1 MITGELKNKIDSLW
15 DTFAAGGLVNPLD
28 VIEQITY
35 LMFIHDLDAAD
46 NLRAREANM
55 LGLPYESIFT
65 GEVQVGQRAIDGQR
79 LKWSVFH
86 ELPAAEMYTL
96 MQEWVFPFIKTLHG
110 DKDSAYSKYM
120 DDAIFKLPTPLLLS
134 KVVDA
139 LDEIYRLMS
148 QSQAAD
154 VRGDTYEYLLEKLKQ
169 SGRNGQFRTPRHIIR
184 MMVELMDP
192 KADDVICDPACGT
205 SGFLVCA
212 GEYLKER
219 RREEIFFDRQ
229 KKDHYMNHMF
239 FGYDMDRTMLRI
251 GAMNMMTHGV
261 DNPFIQYRDSLSEQ
275 NQDREKYS
283 LILANP
289 PFKGSLDADTVSPD
303 LLKVCKTK
311 KTELLFLALFLR
323 MLRVGGRCACI
334 VPDGV
339 LFGSSTAHKAI
350 RRELVDGNRLEAV
363 ISMPSGVFK
372 PYAGV
377 STAILIFTKTGHG
390 GTDNVWF
397 YDMTADGL
405 SLDDKRSPVPDND
418 IPDIIAQFHDLDKEK
433 DRQRTEKSF
442 FVPRAEIVENGYDL
456 SINKYKKTEYKPVE
470 YPPTS
475 EIMAQLRELELEI
488 GTAMDELEGML
499 DGQI

>member
-15 DTFAAGGLVNPLD
+15 EIFWTGGLTNPLD

-35 LMFIHDLDAAD
+35 LMFIRDLDDSD
-46 NLRAREANM
+46 NLRAKEAAM
-55 LGLPYESIFT
+55 LGLSYKSIFAD
-65 GEVQVGQRAIDGQR
+65 EVQIGDRKIDGQQ

-86 ELPAAEMYTL
+86 DFPAGKMYTVV
-96 MQEWVFPFIKTLHG
+96 QEWVFPFIKNLHG
-110 DKDSAYSKYM
+110 DKNSAYSKYM
-120 DDAIFKLPTPLLLS
+120 DDAIFKLPTPLMLS
-134 KVVDA
+134 KVVDS
-139 LDEIYRLMS
+139 LDEIYQMMS
-148 QSQAAD
+148 GNQSVD
-154 VRGDTYEYLLEKLKQ
+154 VRGDVYEYLLAKIA
-169 SGRNGQFRTPRHIIR
+169 SAGVNGQFRTPRHIIR

-192 KADDVICDPACGT
+192 KADEVICDPACGT
-205 SGFLVCA
+205 SGFLVAA
-212 GEYLKER
+212 GEYLKENR
-219 RREEIFFDRQ
+219 KEEIFFNKQ

-251 GAMNMMTHGV
+251 GAMNMMTHGI
-261 DNPFIQYRDSLSEQ
+261 DNPYIEYRDSLSDQ
-275 NQDREKYS
+275 NPDKDKYS

-289 PFKGSLDADTVSPD
+289 PFKGSLDYDTVSTD

-311 KTELLFLALFLR
+311 KTELLFLTLFLR

-350 RRELVDGNRLEAV
+350 RKEIIEGNRLEAV

-397 YDMTADGL
+397 YDMHADGM
-405 SLDDKRSPVPDND
+405 SLDDKRSPVAEND
-418 IPDIIAQFHDLDKEK
+418 IPDIIARFKNPEAEK
-433 DRQRTEKSF
+433 DRKRTEKSF
-442 FVPRAEIVENGYDL
+442 FVPKKEIVDNDYDL
-456 SINKYKKTEYKPVE
+456 SINKYKQTEYVAVE
-470 YPPTS
+470 YPS
-475 EIMAQLRELELEI
+475 SQEIMNELKGLEKEI
-488 GTAMDELEGML
+488 AVAMDELERML
-499 DGQI
+499 K